1 MVGDSL
7 ICLGCPRNLV
17 SSVLTHCLADI
28 HLLSQVSIIIFPYD
42 LVGVNTL
49 LLKFHEIMLKFSK
62 T

>member
-42 LVGVNTL
+42 LNTL